1 MILLIF
7 YEIMYVFLKLQ
18 IFCGEI
24 LTKNERITK
33 ITKNEYHFAYVLH
46 YFQ

>member
-7 YEIMYVFLKLQ
+7 HEIMYVFLKLQ
-18 IFCGEI
+18 ILCGGF

-33 ITKNEYHFAYVLH
+33 ITKN
-46 YFQ
+46 Q